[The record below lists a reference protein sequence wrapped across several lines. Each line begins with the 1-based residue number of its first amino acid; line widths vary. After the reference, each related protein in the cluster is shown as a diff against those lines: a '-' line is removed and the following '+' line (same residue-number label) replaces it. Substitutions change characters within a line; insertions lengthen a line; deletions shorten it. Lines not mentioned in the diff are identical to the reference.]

1 MPSGWS
7 VKGVGWSV
15 KGVGWSVKEERVP
28 GWFVKGVVGWS
39 VGSFPFLE
47 FTCVKD
53 FYKQP

>member
-1 MPSGWS
+1 MPS
-7 VKGVGWSV
+7 GWSV